1 MHTLCVPIFKSRQ
14 TDKILRISAVFL
26 LASVPSLVR
35 AEADTGSEA
44 AKSEKLPA
52 PRVVFHD
59 AERAFAASNYAEA
72 AEAFLKA
79 ASAASAE
86 DADPSLDP
94 AIPTYNAGLAALAA
108 GNYALATNLFAA
120 PVPAGGK
127 DDLRHQS
134 EIAFNQGCL
143 LYRQAQDAMEGQT
156 EGIPDLAAGGGAA
169 TAKAPDA
176 TATAEAAVQA
186 FKRSILLDPDN
197 LSAKQN
203 YELALALKQQAM
215 EQQQQQQ
222 QNQDQQGDKND
233 EEQQDQQQQQ
243 QNQSES
249 EDSQK
254 NEQEQQQQEEEQQ
267 QQQQEQQS
275 SSSEENE
282 QEQQAQQS
290 ESEDG
295 EEMSAQEAEMLLD
308 AMSDQEQSQRDRL
321 HLMLGRPV
329 PVEKDW

>member
-1 MHTLCVPIFKSRQ
+1 MHTLSAPISKPRLP
-14 TDKILRISAVFL
+14 DKILRISAVFL

-79 ASAASAE
+79 ASAASAA
-86 DADPSLDP
+86 DADPALDP
-94 AIPTYNAGLAALAA
+94 AIPTYNAGLAALAV
-108 GNYALATNLFAA
+108 GDYALATNLFAA

-143 LYRQAQDAMEGQT
+143 LYRQAQDAMEGQSA
-156 EGIPDLAAGGGAA
+156 GIPDLAAGGGAA
-169 TAKAPDA
+169 TVKAPDA
-176 TATAEAAVQA
+176 TATAEAAVQS

-243 QNQSES
+243 ENQSES
-249 EDSQK
+249 EDSQE
-254 NEQEQQQQEEEQQ
+254 NEQQQQQEEEEQ

>member
-1 MHTLCVPIFKSRQ
+1 MHTLSVPISKSRQ

-26 LASVPSLVR
+26 LASLPSLVR

-79 ASAASAE
+79 ASAASAA
-86 DADPSLDP
+86 DADPELDP

-108 GNYALATNLFAA
+108 GDYTLATNLFAA

-143 LYRQAQDAMEGQT
+143 LYRQAQDAMEGQAA
-156 EGIPDLAAGGGAA
+156 GIPDLAAGGGAA

-243 QNQSES
+243 ENQSES
-249 EDSQK
+249 EDSQE
-254 NEQEQQQQEEEQQ
+254 NEQEQQQEEEQQ
-267 QQQQEQQS
+267 QQQKEQQS

-295 EEMSAQEAEMLLD
+295 EEMSAQEAQMLLD

>member
-1 MHTLCVPIFKSRQ
+1 MHSYPEPDRMAPQ
-14 TDKILRISAVFL
+14 TGEILRNAVLFL
-26 LASVPSLVR
+26 MIVLPFQVWAVSDEASEPP
-35 AEADTGSEA
+35 TSEP
-44 AKSEKLPA
+44 LPA
-52 PRVVFHD
+52 PRVAFRE

-79 ASAASAE
+79 ASAASAA
-86 DADPSLDP
+86 DADPALDP

-108 GNYALATNLFAA
+108 GDYALATNLFAA

-143 LYRQAQDAMEGQT
+143 LYRQAQDAMEEQAA
-156 EGIPDLAAGGGAA
+156 GIPDLAAGGGVA

-222 QNQDQQGDKND
+222 QNQDQQSDKND
-233 EEQQDQQQQQ
+233 EEQQEQEQQQQK
-243 QNQSES
+243 QSES
-249 EDSQK
+249 EDTQE
-254 NEQEQQQQEEEQQ
+254 NEQQQQQEEEQQ

-282 QEQQAQQS
+282 LEQQAQQS

>member
-1 MHTLCVPIFKSRQ
+1 MHTLSVPIFKSRQ

-26 LASVPSLVR
+26 LASLPSLVR
-35 AEADTGSEA
+35 AEANTGSEA

-52 PRVVFHD
+52 PRVVFRD

-79 ASAASAE
+79 ASAASAA
-86 DADPSLDP
+86 DADPALDP

-108 GNYALATNLFAA
+108 GDYALATNLFAA

-143 LYRQAQDAMEGQT
+143 LYRQAQDAMEGQSA
-156 EGIPDLAAGGGAA
+156 GIQDLAAGGGAA

-222 QNQDQQGDKND
+222 QNQEQQGDKND
-233 EEQQDQQQQQ
+233 EEQQDQEQQE
-243 QNQSES
+243 NQSES
-249 EDSQK
+249 EDTQE
-254 NEQEQQQQEEEQQ
+254 NEQQQQQEEEQQ

-282 QEQQAQQS
+282 QEQQAQQA